1 MCTFAGQMA
10 GLMTQSIVKCC
21 VGWEPCSM
29 VISEHCASHI
39 RLMPLMQNAYF
50 NASSDLEAVAQRST
64 KSTLAA
70 FYKTNCTDAF
80 ARTLLYHDFPTHYRY
95 HKTAGKWTR
104 RAANSKP
111 AIGRM
116 YLSTPKDGERYFLR
130 VLLCH
135 VLGPRSQGG
144 GNVLQIMRAYNQSI
158 LSAGIVMLTCSAVW
172 QFLGFIA
179 QFVQGF

>member
-1 MCTFAGQMA
+1 M
-10 GLMTQSIVKCC
+10 
-21 VGWEPCSM
+21 
-29 VISEHCASHI
+29 
-39 RLMPLMQNAYF
+39 RLLPLVQNAYF

-70 FYKTNCTDAF
+70 FYITNRTDAF

-104 RAANSKP
+104 RAPNSKP

-135 VLGPRSQGG
+135 VLGPKSQDDLLMVEVMPCIACGHT
-144 GNVLQIMRAYNQSI
+144 IKAI
-158 LSAGIVMLTCSAVW
+158 LSAGLVMLAC
-172 QFLGFIA
+172 
-179 QFVQGF
+179 